1 MSSSTTPP
9 EKGVPLGR
17 ILIILS
23 VFAIPG
29 LVYLGVRR
37 LGNFVKIVDIPIVG
51 EWQAPGKPW
60 RIVFRP
66 DKTLVTSTS
75 PSQPSDSQA
84 WTSGPGTYSVDYF
97 GTLWVKLKNGKIYSA
112 ALAAESP
119 TRFDLIESDTLV
131 PTVFEKVPPPTPTP
145 TPPDSPK
152 ESPG

>member
-1 MSSSTTPP
+1 MSSPTTPP

-37 LGNFVKIVDIPIVG
+37 LGNYVKIVDIPIVG
-51 EWQAPGKPW
+51 EWQAPGKSW

-66 DKTLVTSTS
+66 DKTLVSSTS
-75 PSQPSDSQA
+75 PSQPSASQA
-84 WTSGPGTYSVDYF
+84 WTSGPGTYSLDYY
-97 GTLWVKLKNGKIYSA
+97 GTLWVKLSNGKIYSA
-112 ALAAESP
+112 ALAAEYP
-119 TRFDLIESDTLV
+119 TRFDLIDSDTLV
-131 PTVFEKVPPPTPTP
+131 PTVFEKVTSPTP

>member
-1 MSSSTTPP
+1 MSSPKTRP

-23 VFAIPG
+23 VFAVPG
-29 LVYLGVRR
+29 LIYLGVRH
-37 LGNFVKIVDIPIVG
+37 LGERIKVVDIPLVG

-75 PSQPSDSQA
+75 PSQPSASQA

-97 GTLWVKLKNGKIYSA
+97 GTLWVKLNNGKIYSA
-112 ALAAESP
+112 ALAAENP
-119 TRFDLIESDTLV
+119 NRFDLIESDTLV
-131 PTVFEKVPPPTPTP
+131 PTEFEKVPSPTP
-145 TPPDSPK
+145 TPPDSAN

>member
-1 MSSSTTPP
+1 
-9 EKGVPLGR
+9 VPLGR

-23 VFAIPG
+23 VVAFPG
-29 LVYLGVRR
+29 LVYLGVRH
-37 LGNFVKIVDIPIVG
+37 LGERIKIVDIPIVG

-66 DKTLVTSTS
+66 DKTLVSSTS
-75 PSQPSDSQA
+75 PSQPSASQT

-97 GTLWVKLKNGKIYSA
+97 GTLWVKLKDGKIYSA
-112 ALAAESP
+112 ALTAENP
-119 TRFDLIESDTLV
+119 NRFDLIESDTLV
-131 PTVFEKVPPPTPTP
+131 PTVFEKVRPTTP